1 MVSSTSRSTG
11 TPLVAMAACA
21 AFLLAVAFAL
31 TGSGGGTTRGP
42 GTPTRLVSTTVGAI
56 PPAVHTDLKEARAD
70 LTKLD
75 AAIAGE
81 EKQEKAAK
89 SELAT
94 LEKKMED
101 HTLSSAA
108 GGTVGSSGADDLS
121 AAIAGLFSSHGQ
133 EYQALTAQVVA
144 LHEAFVQALSAAGS
158 AYQAAEAATPT
169 P

>member
-31 TGSGGGTTRGP
+31 TGASGGTTRGP
-42 GTPTRLVSTTVGAI
+42 GTPTRLVSTTVGTV
-56 PPAVHTDLKEARAD
+56 PPAVHTDLQEARSD
-70 LTKLD
+70 LAKLD

-81 EKQEKAAK
+81 EKQQKAAK

-94 LEKKMED
+94 LEKD
-101 HTLSSAA
+101 VQDRTTSDAP
-108 GGTVGSSGADDLS
+108 GGTPAPGGADEVS
-121 AAIAGLFSSHGQ
+121 AEIARLFASHGR
-133 EYQALTAQVVA
+133 EYQSLAAQIAA
-144 LHEAFVQALSAAGS
+144 LHAQFVQMLSAAGR
-158 AYQAAEAATPT
+158 ADEAGAAATPT